1 MSKETFNLDDLADAC
16 VDAEIPDGLYESL
29 CISLQSRSRVTRKKA
44 DVLPELTETYVIDI
58 AESYDLLSIQ
68 DGGRINR
75 DSLIAFAKEIASGFS
90 FRSVKL
96 ENS

>member
-1 MSKETFNLDDLADAC
+1 MSKSSFDLDDLADAC

-29 CISLQSRSRVTRKKA
+29 CISLQTRSGVSIRKP
-44 DVLPELTETYVIDI
+44 DILPELTDSIVMDI

-75 DSLIAFAKEIASGFS
+75 DSLIGFAREVASGFS
-90 FRSVKL
+90 FGSVRK
-96 ENS
+96 NK